1 MVTPGL
7 TRVVMRV
14 APEGEIGTDKERGYT
29 LLHLHMPVDERNLV
43 WRWSV
48 SCKKWHTTLSD
59 STMPTA
65 HKVAEMFPEVVA
77 QDQWALERQQQMME
91 YPDDGYSELFLKT
104 DKALRRAR
112 QILMGLQRKEREL
125 QIREIGQPGP
135 LKESAAA

>member
-1 MVTPGL
+1 
-7 TRVVMRV
+7 
-14 APEGEIGTDKERGYT
+14 
-29 LLHLHMPVDERNLV
+29 
-43 WRWSV
+43 
-48 SCKKWHTTLSD
+48 
-59 STMPTA
+59 
-65 HKVAEMFPEVVA
+65 
-77 QDQWALERQQQMME
+77 MME

>member
-1 MVTPGL
+1 
-7 TRVVMRV
+7 
-14 APEGEIGTDKERGYT
+14 
-29 LLHLHMPVDERNLV
+29 
-43 WRWSV
+43 
-48 SCKKWHTTLSD
+48 
-59 STMPTA
+59 
-65 HKVAEMFPEVVA
+65 MFPEVVA